1 MARART
7 KAPTPEEV
15 SPEPRRRTV
24 DQFVSEKAA
33 EIGYAALDAR
43 RYKRMSVEEAA
54 LSSGLSPDFIR
65 AFEAGIAIS
74 EALEPMVRLAA
85 TLQVGADVRFHHG
98 AGSPRLESD
107 DAKRFLTQAIS
118 AAKSKGVAARD
129 YSWFVRLLRF
139 EGQPLRL
146 SDVQK
151 YCAEWEFEFDV
162 GKYEAEEAERS
173 RRCGWDESTN

>member
-24 DQFVSEKAA
+24 DQFVSERAA
-33 EIGYAALDAR
+33 TIGYAALDAR

-54 LSSGLSPDFIR
+54 LRSGLSPDFIR
-65 AFEAGIAIS
+65 AFEAGTAIA

-85 TLQVGADVRFHHG
+85 TFGVAADVRFHHG
-98 AGSPRLESD
+98 AGSPCLESD

-118 AAKSKGVAARD
+118 AAKAKGVPKMDYAR
-129 YSWFVRLLRF
+129 FVRLLQF
-139 EGQPLRL
+139 DGQPLKL

-162 GKYEAEEAERS
+162 QKYEAEEAERR